1 MNRGLP
7 HSLLISFFN
16 GQLQNFVKNIEHG
29 VMNPHVPPPQLQPG
43 TAGGQSGC
51 ISNSASPTPTPDYSG
66 KDPRPQ
72 ISSSANVLL
81 VFSER

>member
-1 MNRGLP
+1 
-7 HSLLISFFN
+7 
-16 GQLQNFVKNIEHG
+16 
-29 VMNPHVPPPQLQPG
+29 MNPHVPPAPPQLQPG
-43 TAGGQSGC
+43 AAGGQSRC

-72 ISSSANVLL
+72 ISSYANVLL